1 MEDRKRRRH
10 QRKKRRQQELKRRLC
25 LLLLSVLI
33 ILGICIGIKIIKSL
47 GNKKIDGEN
56 KENIDWTGA
65 PQITVDLLSISNY
78 TRPGTSL
85 SQVKGLVIHY
95 TANPSSSAK
104 ANRDYF
110 ESLSHSHERKA
121 SSHFIVGLSGEV
133 IQCIPTKEISYAS
146 NDRNIDTIS
155 IECCHPDDTGKFK
168 EETYSSLVK
177 LSGWLCARYK
187 IKKAEI
193 IRHYDVTG
201 KMCPLYYVE
210 HEDAWERL
218 KEDICAYADSL

>member
-187 IKKAEI
+187 IKKTEI

-210 HEDAWERL
+210 HEDDWERL